1 MKYLFKIVKII
12 FLVFLIT
19 VAGLLILI
27 FLNYK
32 GVKSFNDTYGYYI
45 GIAFMVILV
54 LTILALVVAVVIGI
68 YRSIKVNGTKK
79 FIINTLLYIL
89 LGLALSII
97 FSWMKNRTI
106 ISADFL
112 YFPISVA
119 IIPLAEYFFEKK
131 PK

>member
-1 MKYLFKIVKII
+1 MKYLFKIVEII
-12 FLVFLIT
+12 FLVFLVA

-32 GVKSFNDTYGYYI
+32 GVKLFNDTYGYYI
-45 GIAFMVILV
+45 EIAFMVILV

-79 FIINTLLYIL
+79 FMINTLLYIL
-89 LGLALSII
+89 LGLALCII

-106 ISADFL
+106 ISADLL
-112 YFPISVA
+112 YIPIGTA

>member
-1 MKYLFKIVKII
+1 MKYLFKMVKII
-12 FLVFLIT
+12 FLVFLVA
-19 VAGLLILI
+19 VAGILILI

-32 GVKSFNDTYGYYI
+32 EINLFNDTYGYYI

-54 LTILALVVAVVIGI
+54 LTMLALVVAVVIGT

-79 FIINTLLYIL
+79 FILNTLLYIL
-89 LGLALSII
+89 LGSALSII

-112 YFPISVA
+112 YFPISAA
-119 IIPLAEYFFEKK
+119 IIPLAKYFFRKNE
-131 PK
+131 